1 VQAERQ
7 TEFDV
12 LHERLRKIASQVERL
27 MDTGADS
34 LDLVELAMELEEA
47 GITVEDL
54 KAGNVQTLEDL
65 GRYLEEH
72 HIE

>member
-1 VQAERQ
+1 
-7 TEFDV
+7 
-12 LHERLRKIASQVERL
+12 